1 MFEPKACIEN
11 ALSNYYFNQ
20 YDENH
25 YMNLLYVNNKIA
37 NFEFLLSQY
46 KDDNDEM
53 YARKQYN
60 INIQANSSEVEA
72 AIQDVQRA
80 IDKQNACIDY
90 IVNNITEFQ
99 PNVAQFL
106 LKKYKKY
113 LSGHDARITELKKQR
128 NVESFESFRANRIGN
143 IRTELAKLK
152 EAQKDLELF
161 EQELNSPEFQQTKT
175 FLGWSE

>member
-1 MFEPKACIEN
+1 MFEPKAYIEN

-37 NFEFLLSQY
+37 DLEFLLTQY
-46 KDDNDEM
+46 KDYT
-53 YARKQYN
+53 YARKQYD
-60 INIQANSSEVEA
+60 INVRVNSSDMEA

-113 LSGHDARITELKKQR
+113 LSGHDDHITELKKQR
-128 NVESFESFRANRIGN
+128 NVESFESFRANRIGT
-143 IRTELAKLK
+143 IQTELAKLK
-152 EAQKDLELF
+152 ESQKDLELF
-161 EQELNSPEFQQTKT
+161 ERELNSPEFQQTKT
-175 FLGWSE
+175 FLGWRE